1 MRPGVLAI
9 FLVMVAA
16 LLSIPS
22 AFARSVGSLNG
33 HTERFVFL
41 EGVEASTPSAVAPLI
56 PSCYILGKAP
66 AISNI
71 VCDTT
76 WSIYHSYLGQSK
88 GTPSFE
94 HSFIDEPEGGYVEE
108 NQSAIFIFRV
118 IPSSKHSWWHRFFF
132 SMLSQGGDSLNAK
145 SKGVRTISFKFKL
158 LEF

>member
-1 MRPGVLAI
+1 MRPGVMEI
-9 FLVMVAA
+9 FLVMMAA

-41 EGVEASTPSAVAPLI
+41 EGVEASIPNAVAPLI
-56 PSCYILGKAP
+56 PSFYILGKAP

-71 VCDTT
+71 VGDTT

-88 GTPSFE
+88 GTLSSE
-94 HSFIDEPEGGYVEE
+94 HSFIDEPEEGYLEE
-108 NQSAIFIFRV
+108 NLSAEFIFRV
-118 IPSSKHSWWHRFFF
+118 IPSSKRSWWHRFFF
-132 SMLSQGGDSLNAK
+132 SMLSQRGDSLNANP
-145 SKGVRTISFKFKL
+145 KGIRTISLKFKL